1 MNASSGVGMIDGCKT
16 DFRCVTLS
24 SAAPESLG
32 VAVATVRSGGWGLI
46 DCREGAS
53 PPELVNH
60 RFDELIR
67 RTAGAIGLPGLA
79 LNLVDAVNE
88 SLLAQLA
95 TVEHVLL
102 VQLPADA
109 ELDACKHLVNC
120 PQRVLLLQAPITW
133 NLQHCSG
140 DSLVSVDQIDGWV
153 VVGSELTRSDSD
165 SSVFVVAQQALAS
178 TDRPVYAQGGFGP
191 RATQAFRAMGCSGVI
206 LDEKTFSETPEA
218 PRLLWAQEV
227 ADPTRRAGDR
237 RNVEIDEAITRM
249 TVKVGKQYRSTGRLV
264 RAIES
269 GRILP
274 LTEYKPGT
282 DPFSPGSALA
292 ESHGTRFPI
301 VQGPMTRVSDV
312 PQFAAA
318 VADAGALPMLA
329 LGMMSGADA
338 RILSRS
344 TAALM
349 GGRPWG
355 VGILA
360 FAPTEIRDAQI
371 TETLS
376 ARPDYVIISGGRPDQ
391 AQQFEQEGIR
401 AYLHVPT
408 LGFLERFLDAGARR
422 FVFEGRECGG
432 HVGRYGSLQLW
443 EQLGDALLD
452 RSSSDDAREFHV
464 LFAGGIHDRC
474 SAAGAAIM
482 AAPLAQRGMCTG
494 VLMGSAYLMTPEAVD
509 SGAVAPGFQKVIT
522 DCTDTVLL
530 QSRPGH
536 VYRVANTPMVQ
547 DFEQLRSRLTGEGLS
562 GDQLAYELDLFGLGR
577 SRIATKGEKRD
588 SSGQWLP
595 VSEDIQYQEGMY
607 MVGEVATCCTK
618 VNSMNELHDSIALG
632 SQDITAQD
640 SEVRPGWLGS
650 DIQPPPVDVAII
662 GVAALVPDATHH
674 DTFWRNIL
682 DSHSAI
688 IEVPEDRWDWR
699 LYDNDQ
705 GTRQDSV
712 LAQWGGFFPEI
723 PFDPRRYGIPPKVMP
738 HIGVPQLLSLEIA
751 RRALADAGYEDGNF
765 DRENTSV
772 IMGAADGGG
781 LLGDSLKT
789 RAHLNLIDPDSKAW
803 DRLPEWTEDSFAGVL
818 TNINAGRVA
827 NRFDLGGTNVIL
839 DAACASGLMAVG
851 KAVNELVDGS
861 ANMALAGAIDVGQVP
876 FQFLGFSNTRALS
889 PTGELQP
896 FGRGANGTVTGE
908 AITFVVLKRLVDAE
922 RDGDRIYSV
931 IKGIGTSSDG
941 KGLGM
946 TAPRPAGQMR
956 ALNRAYARAG
966 FTMSTIGLYEAHGTG
981 TPVGDKAEAETL
993 FTLLQNGSG
1002 EPANCAVGSVKSLT
1016 GHTKNAAGMV
1026 GLIKASM
1033 ALFHRT
1039 LPPHA
1044 GIDEPIEVFQ
1054 QSDSPAYLP
1063 NTARP
1068 WLSSIHAR
1076 RAGVSAFGFGG
1087 TNAHAVLEEYPA
1099 ERAGRSVNYGARHWS
1114 PELYL
1119 LAAVDRPTAAN
1130 ACRELAEVIR
1140 LNSDVSPCDLSY
1152 SLAVDFDK
1160 QLRRSQSETS
1170 VMLAFVS
1177 TSIEELQSD
1186 LVKVATSLVETKDE
1200 PIQLPANVSIG
1211 TGESDQMKVA
1221 CLFPGQGSQY
1231 CGMGQGPALYFEEFR
1246 ALLEL
1251 ADARYQSELGQRI
1264 STLIS
1269 PAALWSEQEKRSAG
1283 EALMRTEV
1291 AQPALG
1297 VIELAYF
1304 QVLQRLGLR
1313 CDMVAGHSYGE
1324 YAALAAAGALSA
1336 DDLLDLSVSRG
1347 QAMANCKSESGD
1359 SGTMAAVFAS
1369 REQLIPV
1376 LEQVPGLVLA
1386 NDNGPGQVV
1395 ISGAVVDVDQ
1405 AIELLHQQEIR
1416 AVRLPVGGAFH
1427 SSLMGAAAQPLV
1439 KAIHSVE
1446 FSAPTRPVY
1455 ANSDGAPYAHHPS
1468 DIQAQLSQHL
1478 LQPVQFA
1485 AQIEQ
1490 MYADGARIFLE
1501 VGPGRSL
1508 VGLTGQI
1515 LRDREHT
1522 IVALEDGAKGMQGFL
1537 VAVGKLAVHGILDN
1551 ILGLYRDRDPKSINL
1566 RDQAEEVDPNF
1577 LWYLNGAFS
1586 RRANEVQGQYGKE
1599 PFLTAATALESRA
1612 AVAQPVVSP
1621 VEDVPVD
1628 QPALGSSEPAI
1639 LPRPIDG
1646 FDEGGIEVYREYHET
1661 MRQFLK
1667 LQESVMTAFLKGGVI
1682 PAEGN
1687 SLPDPNGIPGEEKT
1701 TAPVGKGS
1709 TASTFPVDRSP
1720 PSVDR
1725 IQASLSSGRSVDT
1738 ALSSSSP
1745 PVEHSAVP
1753 AAIPAINMRQILVGL
1768 VSEITGYPED
1778 MLKLDQDLE
1787 AELGVDSIKRVEVIE
1802 SALKLLPDADSEV
1815 LRRRVDEL
1823 IRLKTIAQLADELQP
1838 SVGDVPVDTAL
1849 SSSSPPVEHSAVP
1862 AAIPADQP
1870 SSASEPVDF
1879 CPRYLIKGSS
1889 EELAITSFDPG
1900 SKATRFV
1907 GLYLITEDPQ
1917 GLGLTLAKA
1926 LGRLGAKVGVLTRD
1940 ALLDQSQMK
1949 QQIEALR
1956 AEHGPVRGVVHLA
1969 GLNVSELPEQ
1979 LSEWREETTVQLKSL
1994 AFILS
1999 ACVVDLRR
2007 PGHHRARVISASALG
2022 GDFGR
2027 GKNTMLSLPIA
2038 GAAVGLLKSLRY
2050 ECPEIS
2056 VRSVDFDQID
2066 PDSTINRLVAELS
2079 VPAGHTEVGYVGRDR
2094 LAYRAVSAP
2103 LPSPALVDG
2112 LTPKASWVVVVTGGA
2127 RGITAQVVK
2136 EMACPGMTL
2145 LLLGTSPLPAKS
2157 EDEELVQCDSV
2168 ESLRAMFLAKDSE
2181 KGDATT
2187 PAEIERRVR
2196 DVMRGRQIRTNI
2208 EDLENKGARVEYHQ
2222 IDVRNETAMERFF
2235 LATDVRYG
2243 AVDAFVHGAGL
2254 IEDAYLERK
2263 DMTSFSRVFDTK
2275 VDSAYL
2281 IERYLDPKKLKLLLL
2296 FSSTAGRF
2304 GNAGQGD
2311 YAAANET
2318 LNRFAWRWR
2327 ERFPKAKVV
2336 SICWGPWAG
2345 AGMASARALEKF
2357 RTAGIIPISEKAGTN
2372 FLTDEIRRGPDSDV
2386 EVIAGEGPWDATPA
2400 VSLDSLF
2407 DLGMLM
2413 LTQAHGQSSTG
2424 TQP

>member
-140 DSLVSVDQIDGWV
+140 DSLVSADQIDGWV

-227 ADPTRRAGDR
+227 ADPTRRAGDQ

-577 SRIATKGEKRD
+577 SRIATKGERRD

-595 VSEDIQYQEGMY
+595 VSEELQYQEGMY

-772 IMGAADGGG
+772 IIGTADGGG
-781 LLGDSLKT
+781 LQGDSLKT
-789 RAHLNLIDPDSKAW
+789 RTHLNLIDPNSKAW

-818 TNINAGRVA
+818 TNITAGRVA
-827 NRFDLGGTNVIL
+827 NRFDLGGTNVTL
-839 DAACASGLMAVG
+839 DAACASGLMAVD
-851 KAVNELVDGS
+851 KAVSELVDGS

-946 TAPRPAGQMR
+946 TAPQPAGQMR

-993 FTLLQNGSG
+993 FTLLQNGG
-1002 EPANCAVGSVKSLT
+1002 GDTANCAVGSVKSLT

-1026 GLIKASM
+1026 GLIKASL

-1063 NTARP
+1063 KTPRP
-1068 WLSSIHAR
+1068 WLSCSHAR

-1140 LNSDVSPCDLSY
+1140 LNPDIPPCDLSY

-1177 TSIEELQSD
+1177 ASIEELQSD

-1200 PIQLPANVSIG
+1200 PIQLPANVSMG

-1324 YAALAAAGALSA
+1324 YVALAAASALRA

-1427 SSLMGAAAQPLV
+1427 SSLMGAAAQPLA

-1522 IVALEDGAKGMQGFL
+1522 IVALEDGAKGMHGFL
-1537 VAVGKLAVHGILDN
+1537 AAVGKLAVHGILDN

-1667 LQESVMTAFLKGGVI
+1667 LQESVMTAFLKGGI
-1682 PAEGN
+1682 ITAEGN
-1687 SLPDPNGIPGEEKT
+1687 SLPDSNEIRGEEKT

-1738 ALSSSSP
+1738 ALPSSSP

-1753 AAIPAINMRQILVGL
+1753 AAIPAINMRQTLVSL

-1849 SSSSPPVEHSAVP
+1849 PSSSPPVEHSAVP

-1940 ALLDQSQMK
+1940 ALLDQSQIT

-2027 GKNTMLSLPIA
+2027 GKNTLLSLPIA

-2066 PDSTINRLVAELS
+2066 PDSIINRLVAELS

-2094 LAYRAVSAP
+2094 LAYRAAPAP

-2168 ESLRAMFLAKDSE
+2168 EALRAMFLARDSK

-2196 DVMRGRQIRTNI
+2196 DVMRGRQIGTNI

-2235 LATDVRYG
+2235 QLTDVRYG
-2243 AVDAFVHGAGL
+2243 AIDAFVHGAGL

-2327 ERFPKAKVV
+2327 DRFPKAKVV

-2413 LTQAHGQSSTG
+2413 LTQAHGQPFTG

>member
-1 MNASSGVGMIDGCKT
+1 MIDGCKT

-24 SAAPESLG
+24 STAPESLG

-133 NLQHCSG
+133 NLQYCSG
-140 DSLVSVDQIDGWV
+140 DSLVSADQIDGWV

-218 PRLLWAQEV
+218 PRLLWTQEV
-227 ADPTRRAGDR
+227 ADPTRRAGDQ

-595 VSEDIQYQEGMY
+595 VSEELQYQEGMY

-789 RAHLNLIDPDSKAW
+789 RAHLNLIDPNSKAW

-861 ANMALAGAIDVGQVP
+861 ANMALAGAVDVGQVP

-946 TAPRPAGQMR
+946 TAPQPAGQMR

-993 FTLLQNGSG
+993 FTLLQNGG
-1002 EPANCAVGSVKSLT
+1002 GDTANCAVGSVKSLT

-1026 GLIKASM
+1026 GLIKASL

-1063 NTARP
+1063 NTPRP

-1119 LAAVDRPTAAN
+1119 LAAVDRPTAVN
-1130 ACRELAEVIR
+1130 ACRELAEVIS
-1140 LNSDVSPCDLSY
+1140 LNSDISSCDLAY

-1160 QLRRSQSETS
+1160 QLRRSRSETG

-1177 TSIEELQSD
+1177 ASIAELKSD
-1186 LVKVATSLVETKDE
+1186 LVKVATSLAETEDGVL
-1200 PIQLPANVSIG
+1200 QLPANVSMG

-1231 CGMGQGPALYFEEFR
+1231 CGMGQAPALYFEEFR

-1324 YAALAAAGALSA
+1324 YVALAAASALRA

-1427 SSLMGAAAQPLV
+1427 SSLMGAAAQPLA

-1522 IVALEDGAKGMQGFL
+1522 IVALEDGAKGMHGFL
-1537 VAVGKLAVHGILDN
+1537 AAVGKLAVHGILDN

-1687 SLPDPNGIPGEEKT
+1687 SLPDSNEIRGEEKT

-1738 ALSSSSP
+1738 ALPSSSP

-1753 AAIPAINMRQILVGL
+1753 AAIPAINMRQTLVGL

-1849 SSSSPPVEHSAVP
+1849 PSSSPPVEHSAV
-1862 AAIPADQP
+1862 PADQP

-1917 GLGLTLAKA
+1917 GFGLALAKA

-1940 ALLDQSQMK
+1940 ALLDQSQIT

-1969 GLNVSELPEQ
+1969 GLSVSELPEQ

-1999 ACVVDLRR
+1999 ACIVDLRR

-2027 GKNTMLSLPIA
+2027 GKNTLLSLPIS

-2181 KGDATT
+2181 KGDVTR

-2196 DVMRGRQIRTNI
+2196 DVMRGRQIRTSI

-2263 DMTSFSRVFDTK
+2263 DMASFSRVFDTK

-2327 ERFPKAKVV
+2327 DRFPKAKVV

-2386 EVIAGEGPWDATPA
+2386 EVIAGEGPWDAMPA

>member
-1 MNASSGVGMIDGCKT
+1 MNASSASSGVGMIDGCKT

-24 SAAPESLG
+24 STAPESLG

-133 NLQHCSG
+133 NLQYCSG
-140 DSLVSVDQIDGWV
+140 DSLVSADQIDGWV

-218 PRLLWAQEV
+218 PRLLWTQEV
-227 ADPTRRAGDR
+227 ADPTRRAGDQ

-595 VSEDIQYQEGMY
+595 VSEELQYQEGMY

-789 RAHLNLIDPDSKAW
+789 RAHLNLIDPNSKAW

-861 ANMALAGAIDVGQVP
+861 ANMALAGAVDVGQVP

-946 TAPRPAGQMR
+946 TAPQPAGQMR

-993 FTLLQNGSG
+993 FTLLQNGG
-1002 EPANCAVGSVKSLT
+1002 GDTANCAVGSVKSLT

-1026 GLIKASM
+1026 GLIKASL

-1063 NTARP
+1063 NTPRP

-1119 LAAVDRPTAAN
+1119 LAAVDRPTAVN
-1130 ACRELAEVIR
+1130 ACRELAEVIS
-1140 LNSDVSPCDLSY
+1140 LNSDISSCDLAY

-1160 QLRRSQSETS
+1160 QLRRSRSETG

-1177 TSIEELQSD
+1177 ASIAELKSD
-1186 LVKVATSLVETKDE
+1186 LVKVATSLAETEDGVL
-1200 PIQLPANVSIG
+1200 QLPANVSMG

-1231 CGMGQGPALYFEEFR
+1231 CGMGQAPALYFEEFR

-1324 YAALAAAGALSA
+1324 YVALAAASALRA

-1427 SSLMGAAAQPLV
+1427 SSLMGAAAQPLA

-1522 IVALEDGAKGMQGFL
+1522 IVALEDGAKGMHGFL
-1537 VAVGKLAVHGILDN
+1537 AAVGKLAVHGILDN

-1687 SLPDPNGIPGEEKT
+1687 SLPDSNEIRGEEKT

-1720 PSVDR
+1720 PSVYR

-1738 ALSSSSP
+1738 ALPSSSP

-1753 AAIPAINMRQILVGL
+1753 AAIPAINMRQTLVGL

-1849 SSSSPPVEHSAVP
+1849 PSSSPPVEHSAV
-1862 AAIPADQP
+1862 PADQP

-1917 GLGLTLAKA
+1917 GFGLALAKA

-1940 ALLDQSQMK
+1940 ALLDQSQIT

-1969 GLNVSELPEQ
+1969 GLSVSELPEQ

-1999 ACVVDLRR
+1999 ACIVDLRR

-2027 GKNTMLSLPIA
+2027 GKNTLLSLPIS

-2181 KGDATT
+2181 KGDVTR

-2196 DVMRGRQIRTNI
+2196 DVMRGRQIRTSI

-2263 DMTSFSRVFDTK
+2263 DMASFSRVFDTK

-2327 ERFPKAKVV
+2327 DRFPKAKVV

-2386 EVIAGEGPWDATPA
+2386 EVIAGEGPWDAMPA

>member
-1 MNASSGVGMIDGCKT
+1 MNASSASSGVGMIDGCKT

-24 SAAPESLG
+24 STAPESLG

-133 NLQHCSG
+133 NLQYCSG
-140 DSLVSVDQIDGWV
+140 DSLVSADQIDGWV

-218 PRLLWAQEV
+218 PRLLWTQEV
-227 ADPTRRAGDR
+227 ADPTRRAGDQ

-595 VSEDIQYQEGMY
+595 VSEELQYQEGMY

-789 RAHLNLIDPDSKAW
+789 RAHLNLIDPNSKAW

-861 ANMALAGAIDVGQVP
+861 ANMALAGAVDVGQVP

-946 TAPRPAGQMR
+946 TAPQPAGQMR

-993 FTLLQNGSG
+993 FTLLQNGG
-1002 EPANCAVGSVKSLT
+1002 GDTANCAVGSVKSLT

-1026 GLIKASM
+1026 GLIKASL

-1063 NTARP
+1063 NTPRP

-1119 LAAVDRPTAAN
+1119 LAAVDRPTAVN
-1130 ACRELAEVIR
+1130 ACRELAEVIS
-1140 LNSDVSPCDLSY
+1140 LNSDISSCDLAY

-1160 QLRRSQSETS
+1160 QLRRSRSETG

-1177 TSIEELQSD
+1177 ASIAELKSD
-1186 LVKVATSLVETKDE
+1186 LVKVATSLAETEDGVL
-1200 PIQLPANVSIG
+1200 QLPANVSMG

-1231 CGMGQGPALYFEEFR
+1231 CGMGQAPALYFEEFR

-1324 YAALAAAGALSA
+1324 YVALAAASALRA

-1427 SSLMGAAAQPLV
+1427 SSLMGAAAQPLA

-1522 IVALEDGAKGMQGFL
+1522 IVALEDGAKGMHGFL
-1537 VAVGKLAVHGILDN
+1537 AAVGKLAVHGILDN

-1687 SLPDPNGIPGEEKT
+1687 SLPDSNEIRGEEKT

-1738 ALSSSSP
+1738 ALPSSSP

-1753 AAIPAINMRQILVGL
+1753 AAIPAINMRQTLVGL

-1849 SSSSPPVEHSAVP
+1849 PSSSPPVEHSAV
-1862 AAIPADQP
+1862 PADQP

-1917 GLGLTLAKA
+1917 GFGLALAKA

-1940 ALLDQSQMK
+1940 ALLDQSQIT

-1969 GLNVSELPEQ
+1969 GLSVSELPEQ

-1999 ACVVDLRR
+1999 ACIVDLRR

-2027 GKNTMLSLPIA
+2027 GKNTLLSLPIS

-2181 KGDATT
+2181 KGDVTR

-2196 DVMRGRQIRTNI
+2196 DVMRGRQIRTSI

-2263 DMTSFSRVFDTK
+2263 DMASFSRVFDTK

-2327 ERFPKAKVV
+2327 DRFPKAKVV

-2386 EVIAGEGPWDATPA
+2386 EVIAGEGPWDAMPA

>member
-1 MNASSGVGMIDGCKT
+1 MNASSASSGVGMIDGCKT

-24 SAAPESLG
+24 STAPESLG

-133 NLQHCSG
+133 NLQYCSG
-140 DSLVSVDQIDGWV
+140 DSLVSADQIDGWV

-218 PRLLWAQEV
+218 PRLLWTQEV
-227 ADPTRRAGDR
+227 ADPTRRAGDQ

-595 VSEDIQYQEGMY
+595 VSEELQYQEGMY

-789 RAHLNLIDPDSKAW
+789 RAHLNLIDPNSKAW

-861 ANMALAGAIDVGQVP
+861 ANMALAGAVDVGQVP

-946 TAPRPAGQMR
+946 TAPQPAGQMR

-993 FTLLQNGSG
+993 FTLLQNGG
-1002 EPANCAVGSVKSLT
+1002 GDTANCAVGSVKSLT

-1026 GLIKASM
+1026 GLIKASL

-1063 NTARP
+1063 NTPRP

-1119 LAAVDRPTAAN
+1119 LAAVDRPTAVN
-1130 ACRELAEVIR
+1130 ACRELAEVIS
-1140 LNSDVSPCDLSY
+1140 LNSDISSCDLAY

-1160 QLRRSQSETS
+1160 QLRRSRSETG

-1177 TSIEELQSD
+1177 ASIAELKSD
-1186 LVKVATSLVETKDE
+1186 LVKVATSLAETEDGVL
-1200 PIQLPANVSIG
+1200 QLPANVSMG

-1231 CGMGQGPALYFEEFR
+1231 CGMGQAPALYFEEFR

-1324 YAALAAAGALSA
+1324 YVALAAASALRA

-1427 SSLMGAAAQPLV
+1427 SSLMGAAAQPLA

-1522 IVALEDGAKGMQGFL
+1522 IVALEDGAKGMHGFL
-1537 VAVGKLAVHGILDN
+1537 AAVGKLAVHGILDN

-1687 SLPDPNGIPGEEKT
+1687 SLPDSNEIRGEEKT

-1738 ALSSSSP
+1738 ALPSSSP

-1753 AAIPAINMRQILVGL
+1753 AAIPAINMRQTLVGL

-1849 SSSSPPVEHSAVP
+1849 PSSSPPVEHSAV
-1862 AAIPADQP
+1862 PADQP

-1917 GLGLTLAKA
+1917 GFGLTLAKA

-1940 ALLDQSQMK
+1940 ALLDQSQIT

-1969 GLNVSELPEQ
+1969 GLSVSELPEQ

-1999 ACVVDLRR
+1999 ACIVDLRR

-2027 GKNTMLSLPIA
+2027 GKNTLLSLPIS

-2181 KGDATT
+2181 KGDVTR

-2196 DVMRGRQIRTNI
+2196 DVMRGRQIRTSI

-2263 DMTSFSRVFDTK
+2263 DMASFSRVFDTK

-2327 ERFPKAKVV
+2327 DRFPKAKVV

-2386 EVIAGEGPWDATPA
+2386 EVIAGEGPWDAMPA

>member
-1 MNASSGVGMIDGCKT
+1 MNASSASSGVGMIDGCKT

-24 SAAPESLG
+24 STAPESLG

-133 NLQHCSG
+133 NLQYCSG
-140 DSLVSVDQIDGWV
+140 DSLVSADQIDGWV

-218 PRLLWAQEV
+218 PRLLWTQEV
-227 ADPTRRAGDR
+227 ADPTRRAGDQ

-595 VSEDIQYQEGMY
+595 VSEELQYQEGMY

-789 RAHLNLIDPDSKAW
+789 RAHLNLIDPNSKAW

-861 ANMALAGAIDVGQVP
+861 ANMALAGAVDVGQVP

-946 TAPRPAGQMR
+946 TAPQPAGQMR

-993 FTLLQNGSG
+993 FTLLQNGG
-1002 EPANCAVGSVKSLT
+1002 GDTANCAVGSVKSLT

-1026 GLIKASM
+1026 GLIKASL

-1063 NTARP
+1063 NTPRP

-1119 LAAVDRPTAAN
+1119 LAAVDRPTAVN
-1130 ACRELAEVIR
+1130 ACRELAEVIS
-1140 LNSDVSPCDLSY
+1140 LNSDISSCDLAY

-1160 QLRRSQSETS
+1160 QLRRSRSETG

-1177 TSIEELQSD
+1177 ASIAELKSD
-1186 LVKVATSLVETKDE
+1186 LVKVATSLAETEDGVL
-1200 PIQLPANVSIG
+1200 QLPANVSMG

-1231 CGMGQGPALYFEEFR
+1231 CGMGQAPALYFEEFR

-1324 YAALAAAGALSA
+1324 YVALAAASALRA

-1427 SSLMGAAAQPLV
+1427 SSLMGAAAQPLA

-1522 IVALEDGAKGMQGFL
+1522 IVALEDGAKGMHGFL
-1537 VAVGKLAVHGILDN
+1537 AAVGKLAVHGILDN

-1687 SLPDPNGIPGEEKT
+1687 SLPDSNEIRGEEKT

-1738 ALSSSSP
+1738 ALPSSSP

-1753 AAIPAINMRQILVGL
+1753 AAIPAINMRQTLVGL

-1849 SSSSPPVEHSAVP
+1849 PSSSPPVEHSAV
-1862 AAIPADQP
+1862 PADQP

-1889 EELAITSFDPG
+1889 EELAITSFDPD

-1917 GLGLTLAKA
+1917 GFGLTLAKA

-1940 ALLDQSQMK
+1940 ALLDQSQIT

-1969 GLNVSELPEQ
+1969 GLSVSELPEQ

-1999 ACVVDLRR
+1999 ACIVDLRR

-2027 GKNTMLSLPIA
+2027 GKNTLLSLPIS

-2181 KGDATT
+2181 KGDVTR

-2196 DVMRGRQIRTNI
+2196 DVMRGRQIRTSI

-2263 DMTSFSRVFDTK
+2263 DMASFSRVFDTK

-2327 ERFPKAKVV
+2327 DRFPKAKVV

-2386 EVIAGEGPWDATPA
+2386 EVIAGEGPWDAMPA